1 MHDPIYLEAV
11 QRFESLLERAKHTSL
26 NEPTA
31 VTLATADA
39 DGRPSA
45 RMVLLRRFD
54 QRGFIF
60 FTNSQ
65 SKKGRELA
73 ANPRAALC
81 FYWDE
86 LAEQVRVEGVVEK
99 VSDPESNAYW
109 RSRTRESQ
117 IGAWASLQSEELDD
131 RATLEARYAEFERQ
145 FAGQNVPRPE
155 HWYGYRVAPDCIEFW
170 KSRPARLHERLVY
183 ERTDHGWQKKL
194 LYP

>member
-1 MHDPIYLEAV
+1 MAV
-11 QRFESLLERAKHTSL
+11 A
-26 NEPTA
+26 
-31 VTLATADA
+31 LATADA
-39 DGRPSA
+39 EGRPSA

-60 FTNSQ
+60 FTNSH

-86 LAEQVRVEGVVEK
+86 LEEQVRVQGAVAQ

-117 IGAWASLQSEELDD
+117 IGAWASLQSEKLDD
-131 RATLEARYAEFERQ
+131 RATLEARNAEFERQ
-145 FAGQNVPRPE
+145 FANQNVPRPE
-155 HWYGYRVAPDCIEFW
+155 HWYGYRVAPDSIEFW
-170 KSRPARLHERLVY
+170 KNRPARLHERLIY
-183 ERTDHGWQKKL
+183 ERTDNGWQKRL